1 MDILSFLSA
10 PYFWNEWVKFV
21 IIEVRAELLLFMTV
35 WNPHEALDNGF
46 SFAAGWKGM
55 KLVGFWEGI

>member
-1 MDILSFLSA
+1 M
-10 PYFWNEWVKFV
+10 